1 MDTTWLGLT
10 GGVAAVTGAGGGI
23 GRGIAL
29 HLASVGAKVAVLD
42 RDETGAAAVAREIE
56 AAGGAAL
63 ALGCD
68 VADRASMEATATRV
82 EAALGPCGLL
92 VNNAAIMRPGALQ
105 GLDLDAWNTLLSVNL
120 NGYLITSLAFGAGMI
135 ERGAGAIV
143 HVGSIAA
150 SHPQAYSGAYSP
162 AKAAVVMLARQMAF
176 EWGPLGIRS
185 NAVSPG
191 MIRTPLTESFY
202 QTPGIL
208 ERREAVVPSRAIG
221 RPEDIAAVVAFL
233 LSPRAGYV
241 NGQDLTVDGGF
252 CQTLMSHIPRPGYE
266 ESEIRG
272 GARG

>member
-82 EAALGPCGLL
+82 EAALGPCDLL